1 LLRYALSPVLPQVP
15 FRLAAAAGLTG
26 RPPPAPF
33 SAERALLAAQ
43 ATCVDNGAMA
53 PQGSAAVPAQSATAA
68 HGTTAA
74 LLAGYLHAVG
84 VRHLFCYPGE
94 SVIDFME
101 ASRRRG
107 IELVPAVRE
116 GTAAFM
122 AQAAAMATGLPGV
135 CLSTLGPG
143 STALLNGVASATLD
157 RVPVLAVSGQI
168 ESSREQFFT
177 HQVVDH
183 GRMFAPAA
191 KLALR
196 LEPASA
202 DTVIRK
208 ALRTAVAE
216 RPGAVHLTVTAD
228 AWLVPPGA
236 ASAGPASAGPASAG
250 PASADAALSGVSDA
264 IIPPPLTAAAG
275 SVDVHG
281 DGDPLR
287 VLRAARR
294 PVILAGIAALR
305 CAAGP
310 ELVSL
315 AERAGLPVVVSPMAK
330 GTFPED
336 HPYFAGVLDMAG
348 HRVVWDLLAGADLIL
363 AAGFDPVE
371 LISPWSVTTPV
382 LHLDTTPNT
391 DQVYASAHEL
401 VGHVGAIL
409 RWITAQWSGQPRWA
423 EAEVASHRARLRA
436 AWQAGRAEGKLNPS
450 DVVEI
455 ARQATPPDTIVT
467 TDVGSHKIMAGQAWQ
482 AREPRSVLMTNG
494 LSAMGFGV
502 PAAIAA
508 KLTRPDRPVL
518 ALVGDGGF
526 AMTATEMR
534 IAATLDLPVTVVV
547 FTDNSLNRIE
557 LRQQLMG
564 YPPTATRMGGTDL
577 AALAEAMGCDGIR
590 VDTPAALEKAL
601 ADFGPRSQPSAG
613 SRPLVIEA
621 RIAPAQYEAQF

>member
-1 LLRYALSPVLPQVP
+1 MAQLS
-15 FRLAAAAGLTG
+15 ASG
-26 RPPPAPF
+26 PA
-33 SAERALLAAQ
+33 E
-43 ATCVDNGAMA
+43 
-53 PQGSAAVPAQSATAA
+53 GSASPGSTASQES
-68 HGTTAA
+68 TAA
-74 LLAGYLHAVG
+74 LLAGYLHAAG
-84 VRHLFCYPGE
+84 VRHVFGYPGE

-101 ASRRRG
+101 AARHRG
-107 IELVPAVRE
+107 ITMVSAVRE

-122 AQAAAMATGLPGV
+122 AEAAAMATGLPGV

-143 STALLNGVASATLD
+143 STAVLNGVASATLD

-183 GRMFAPAA
+183 DRMFAPVA

-196 LEPASA
+196 LDPASA

-228 AWLVPPGA
+228 AWPVPAGPSPAGA
-236 ASAGPASAGPASAG
+236 AQAGGSVR
-250 PASADAALSGVSDA
+250 L
-264 IIPPPLTAAAG
+264 PPLAPAAG

-287 VLRAARR
+287 GLRAARR

-310 ELVSL
+310 ELVRL
-315 AERAGLPVVVSPMAK
+315 AELAGLPVVVSPMAK
-330 GTFPED
+330 GVFPED

-348 HRVVWDLLAGADLIL
+348 HRVVWDLLSSSDLIL

-371 LISPWSVTTPV
+371 LISPWEVATPV

-401 VGHVGAIL
+401 VGHVAAIL
-409 RWITAQWSGQPRWA
+409 GWVAAQWSGEPRWA
-423 EAEVASHRARLRA
+423 EAEVAAYRARLRA
-436 AWQAGRAEGKLNPS
+436 AWLAGRAEGRLNPS
-450 DVVEI
+450 DVVTI
-455 ARQATPPDTIVT
+455 AREAAPPGTIVT

-482 AREPRSVLMTNG
+482 AAEPRTVLIPNG

-508 KLTRPDRPVL
+508 RLTRPDRPVI

-526 AMTATEMR
+526 AMAATEMR
-534 IAATLDLPVTVVV
+534 IASALGLAVAVVV
-547 FTDNSLNRIE
+547 FADNSLNRIE

-564 YPPTATRMGGTDL
+564 YPPTATRMDGMDL
-577 AALAEAMGCDGIR
+577 VTLAEAMDCDGAR
-590 VDTPAALEKAL
+590 ADSPAALEKAL
-601 ADFGPRSQPSAG
+601 AGFAAR
-613 SRPLVIEA
+613 SRPLIVEA
-621 RIAPAQYEAQF
+621 RIDPAQYEAQF

>member
-1 LLRYALSPVLPQVP
+1 MTDSSDAV
-15 FRLAAAAGLTG
+15 AAEA
-26 RPPPAPF
+26 
-33 SAERALLAAQ
+33 S
-43 ATCVDNGAMA
+43 
-53 PQGSAAVPAQSATAA
+53 TAA
-68 HGTTAA
+68 R
-74 LLAGYLHAVG
+74 LAGYLRAVG
-84 VRHLFCYPGE
+84 VRHVFGYPGE

-101 ASRRRG
+101 AARHRG
-107 IELVPAVRE
+107 IEVVSAVRE

-122 AQAAAMATGLPGV
+122 AEAAAMVTGLPGV

-143 STALLNGVASATLD
+143 STAVLNGVASATLD
-157 RVPVLAVSGQI
+157 RVPMLAVSGQI

-183 GRMFAPAA
+183 DRMFAPVS

-228 AWLVPPGA
+228 SWPVAPG
-236 ASAGPASAGPASAG
+236 
-250 PASADAALSGVSDA
+250 SGAQISL
-264 IIPPPLTAAAG
+264 PPLAAVAG
-275 SVDVHG
+275 SVDVYG
-281 DGDPLR
+281 DGDPIRTLS
-287 VLRAARR
+287 AARR

-305 CAAGP
+305 CAAGA
-310 ELVSL
+310 ELVRL
-315 AERAGLPVVVSPMAK
+315 AELAGIPVVVSPMAK
-330 GTFPED
+330 GVFPED

-348 HRVVWDLLAGADLIL
+348 YRVVWDLLAGADLIL

-382 LHLDTTPNT
+382 VHLDTTPNT

-401 VGHVGAIL
+401 VGHVAALLG
-409 RWITAQWSGQPRWA
+409 WIAAQWSGEPRWA
-423 EAEVASHRARLRA
+423 EAEVAAHRARLRA
-436 AWQAGRAEGKLNPS
+436 AWLAGRAEGRLNPS
-450 DVVEI
+450 EVVTI
-455 ARQATPPDTIVT
+455 AREAAPADTIVT

-482 AREPRSVLMTNG
+482 AAEPRSVLMTNG

-508 KLTRPDRPVL
+508 KLTRPDRPVI

-526 AMTATEMR
+526 AMAATEMR
-534 IAATLDLPVTVVV
+534 IASALGVPVTVVV
-547 FTDNSLNRIE
+547 FADGSLNRIE

-564 YPPTATRMGGTDL
+564 YPPTATRMDGMDL
-577 AALAEAMGCDGIR
+577 VTLAEAMDCDGVR
-590 VDTPAALEKAL
+590 VDSTAGLEKAL
-601 ADFGPRSQPSAG
+601 TGFGAR
-613 SRPLVIEA
+613 SRPLIVEA
-621 RIAPAQYEAQF
+621 RIDPAQYEVQF

>member
-1 LLRYALSPVLPQVP
+1 MAQLPES
-15 FRLAAAAGLTG
+15 
-26 RPPPAPF
+26 APE
-33 SAERALLAAQ
+33 S
-43 ATCVDNGAMA
+43 
-53 PQGSAAVPAQSATAA
+53 
-68 HGTTAA
+68 TAA
-74 LLAGYLHAVG
+74 LLAGYVHAVG
-84 VRHLFCYPGE
+84 VRHVFGYPGE

-101 ASRRRG
+101 AARHRG
-107 IELVPAVRE
+107 IEVVSAVRE

-122 AQAAAMATGLPGV
+122 AEAAAMVTGLPGV

-143 STALLNGVASATLD
+143 STAVLNGVASATLD
-157 RVPVLAVSGQI
+157 RVPMLAVSGQI

-183 GRMFAPAA
+183 DRLFAPVT

-196 LEPASA
+196 LDPASA

-228 AWLVPPGA
+228 AWSVAPG
-236 ASAGPASAGPASAG
+236 
-250 PASADAALSGVSDA
+250 SGDQISL
-264 IIPPPLTAAAG
+264 PPLAAAAG
-275 SVDVHG
+275 SVDVYG
-281 DGDPLR
+281 DGDPLQ

-310 ELVSL
+310 ELVRL
-315 AERAGLPVVVSPMAK
+315 AELAGIPVVVSPMAK

-348 HRVVWDLLAGADLIL
+348 YRVVWDLLAGADLIL

-371 LISPWSVTTPV
+371 LISPWSVATPV

-401 VGHVGAIL
+401 VGHVAAIL
-409 RWITAQWSGQPRWA
+409 GWITAHWSGEPRWA
-423 EAEVASHRARLRA
+423 ETEVATHRARLRA
-436 AWQAGRAEGKLNPS
+436 AWLAGRAEGRLNPS
-450 DVVEI
+450 DVVAI
-455 ARQATPPDTIVT
+455 AREAAPPDTIVT

-482 AREPRSVLMTNG
+482 AAEPRSVLIPNG

-508 KLTRPDRPVL
+508 KLTRPDRPVI

-526 AMTATEMR
+526 AMAATEMR
-534 IAATLDLPVTVVV
+534 TASALGVPVTVVV
-547 FTDNSLNRIE
+547 FADGSLNRIE
-557 LRQQLMG
+557 LRQQEMG
-564 YPPTATRMGGTDL
+564 YPPTATRMDGMDL
-577 AALAEAMGCDGIR
+577 VTLAEAMDCDGVR
-590 VDTPAALEKAL
+590 VDSPAGLEKAL
-601 ADFGPRSQPSAG
+601 TGFGAR
-613 SRPLVIEA
+613 SRPLVVEA
-621 RIAPAQYEAQF
+621 RIDPAQYEVQF

>member
-1 LLRYALSPVLPQVP
+1 VH
-15 FRLAAAAGLTG
+15 AA
-26 RPPPAPF
+26 
-33 SAERALLAAQ
+33 
-43 ATCVDNGAMA
+43 
-53 PQGSAAVPAQSATAA
+53 
-68 HGTTAA
+68 
-74 LLAGYLHAVG
+74 G
-84 VRHLFCYPGE
+84 VRHVFGYPGE

-101 ASRRRG
+101 AGRQRG
-107 IELVPAVRE
+107 IEMVSAVRE

-122 AQAAAMATGLPGV
+122 AEAAAMATGLPGV

-143 STALLNGVASATLD
+143 STAVLNGVASATLD

-183 GRMFAPAA
+183 DRMFAPVS
-191 KLALR
+191 KLTLR
-196 LEPASA
+196 LVPASA

-228 AWLVPPGA
+228 TWAVPAPDGA
-236 ASAGPASAGPASAG
+236 
-250 PASADAALSGVSDA
+250 GVRL
-264 IIPPPLTAAAG
+264 PPLGPAAG

-287 VLRAARR
+287 GLRAARR

-310 ELVSL
+310 ELVRL
-315 AERAGLPVVVSPMAK
+315 AELAGLPVVVSPMAK
-330 GTFPED
+330 GVFPED

-371 LISPWSVTTPV
+371 LISRWEIAAPV

-409 RWITAQWSGQPRWA
+409 GWLGAQWTGEPRWD
-423 EAEVASHRARLRA
+423 EAEVAAHRARLRA
-436 AWQAGRAEGKLNPS
+436 AWLAGRAQGRLNPS
-450 DVVEI
+450 DVVTI
-455 ARQATPPDTIVT
+455 AREAAPPGTIVT

-482 AREPRSVLMTNG
+482 ASSPRTVLIPNG

-508 KLTRPDRPVL
+508 RLTRPDRPVI

-526 AMTATEMR
+526 AMAATEMR
-534 IAATLDLPVTVVV
+534 IASALGLPVAVVV
-547 FTDNSLNRIE
+547 FADNSLNRIE

-564 YPPTATRMGGTDL
+564 YPPTATRMDGMDL
-577 AALAEAMGCDGIR
+577 VALAGAMDCDGVR
-590 VDTPAALEKAL
+590 ADSPAGLEKAL
-601 ADFGPRSQPSAG
+601 AGFGART
-613 SRPLVIEA
+613 RPLIVEA
-621 RIAPAQYEAQF
+621 RIDPAQYEAQF

>member
-1 LLRYALSPVLPQVP
+1 MPSES
-15 FRLAAAAGLTG
+15 
-26 RPPPAPF
+26 APE
-33 SAERALLAAQ
+33 S
-43 ATCVDNGAMA
+43 
-53 PQGSAAVPAQSATAA
+53 
-68 HGTTAA
+68 TAA
-74 LLAGYLHAVG
+74 LLAGYVHAAG
-84 VRHLFCYPGE
+84 ARHVFGYPGE

-101 ASRRRG
+101 AARHRG
-107 IELVPAVRE
+107 IEVVSAVRE

-122 AQAAAMATGLPGV
+122 AEAAAMATGRPGV

-143 STALLNGVASATLD
+143 STAVLNGVAAATLD
-157 RVPVLAVSGQI
+157 RVPMLAISGQI

-183 GRMFAPAA
+183 DRMFAPVT

-196 LEPASA
+196 LDPASA

-208 ALRTAVAE
+208 ALRTAAAE

-228 AWLVPPGA
+228 SWAVPAGPVAGGNGA
-236 ASAGPASAGPASAG
+236 A
-250 PASADAALSGVSDA
+250 VSL
-264 IIPPPLTAAAG
+264 PPLAAAAG
-275 SVDVHG
+275 SVDVYG

-310 ELVSL
+310 ELLRL
-315 AERAGLPVVVSPMAK
+315 AELAGIPVVVSPMAK
-330 GTFPED
+330 GVFPED

-371 LISPWSVTTPV
+371 LISPWSVATPV

-401 VGHVGAIL
+401 VGHVAAIL
-409 RWITAQWSGQPRWA
+409 GWITAQWSGEPRWT
-423 EAEVASHRARLRA
+423 ETEVAAHRARLRA
-436 AWQAGRAEGKLNPS
+436 AWLAGRAAGRLNPS
-450 DVVEI
+450 DVVTI
-455 ARQATPPDTIVT
+455 AREAAPPDTIVT
-467 TDVGSHKIMAGQAWQ
+467 TDVGSHKIMAGQAWR
-482 AREPRSVLMTNG
+482 ADEPRSVLITNG

-508 KLTRPDRPVL
+508 KLTRPDRPVI

-526 AMTATEMR
+526 AMAATEMR
-534 IAATLDLPVTVVV
+534 IASALGVPVTVVV
-547 FTDNSLNRIE
+547 FADGSLNRIE

-564 YPPTATRMGGTDL
+564 YPSTGTRMDGMNL
-577 AALAEAMGCDGIR
+577 VALAEAMDCDGVR
-590 VDTPAALEKAL
+590 VDSPGGLEKAL
-601 ADFGPRSQPSAG
+601 SGFGTR
-613 SRPLVIEA
+613 SRPLIVEA
-621 RIAPAQYEAQF
+621 RVDPAQYEAQF

>member
-1 LLRYALSPVLPQVP
+1 MRQQSAS
-15 FRLAAAAGLTG
+15 AAA
-26 RPPPAPF
+26 
-33 SAERALLAAQ
+33 
-43 ATCVDNGAMA
+43 
-53 PQGSAAVPAQSATAA
+53 QGSAAQGS
-68 HGTTAA
+68 TAA
-74 LLAGYLHAVG
+74 LLAGYLHAAG
-84 VRHLFCYPGE
+84 VQHIFGYPGE

-101 ASRRRG
+101 AARHRG
-107 IELVPAVRE
+107 IEVVSAVRE

-122 AQAAAMATGLPGV
+122 AEAAAMVTGLPGA

-143 STALLNGVASATLD
+143 STAVLNGVASATLD
-157 RVPVLAVSGQI
+157 RVPMLAVSGQI

-183 GRMFAPAA
+183 DRLFAPVT

-196 LEPASA
+196 LDPASA

-228 AWLVPPGA
+228 AWAVPAGPGPAGPGA
-236 ASAGPASAGPASAG
+236 PGNGTG
-250 PASADAALSGVSDA
+250 GTVS
-264 IIPPPLTAAAG
+264 PPPLAAAAG
-275 SVDVHG
+275 SVDVYG

-310 ELVSL
+310 ELLRL
-315 AERAGLPVVVSPMAK
+315 AELAGIPVVVSPMAK

-348 HRVVWDLLAGADLIL
+348 HRVVWDLLAGSDLIL
-363 AAGFDPVE
+363 AAGFDAVE
-371 LISPWSVTTPV
+371 LISPWSVATPV

-401 VGHVGAIL
+401 VGHVSAIL
-409 RWITAQWSGQPRWA
+409 GWIVAQWSGEPRWA
-423 EAEVASHRARLRA
+423 ETQVAAHRARLRA
-436 AWQAGRAEGKLNPS
+436 AWLAGRAEGRLNPS
-450 DVVEI
+450 DVVTI
-455 ARQATPPDTIVT
+455 AREAAPADTIVT

-482 AREPRSVLMTNG
+482 AAEPRSVLMTNG

-508 KLTRPDRPVL
+508 KLTRPDRPVI

-526 AMTATEMR
+526 AMAATEMR
-534 IAATLDLPVTVVV
+534 IASSLGLPVTVVV
-547 FTDNSLNRIE
+547 FADGSLNRIE

-564 YPPTATRMGGTDL
+564 YPATGTRMDGMDL
-577 AALAEAMGCDGIR
+577 VTLAEAMDCDGVR
-590 VDTPAALEKAL
+590 VGSPAALETVL
-601 ADFGPRSQPSAG
+601 ADFGAR
-613 SRPLVIEA
+613 SRPLIVEA
-621 RIAPAQYEAQF
+621 RIDPAQYEVQF

>member
-1 LLRYALSPVLPQVP
+1 MPNGPGSCPAQV
-15 FRLAAAAGLTG
+15 RGQWGDGTAVCSAAA
-26 RPPPAPF
+26 
-33 SAERALLAAQ
+33 
-43 ATCVDNGAMA
+43 
-53 PQGSAAVPAQSATAA
+53 QGSAGPGSTPQAS
-68 HGTTAA
+68 TAA

-84 VRHLFCYPGE
+84 VRHVFGYPGE

-101 ASRRRG
+101 AARHRG
-107 IELVPAVRE
+107 IEVVSAVRE

-122 AQAAAMATGLPGV
+122 AEAAAMVTGRPGV

-143 STALLNGVASATLD
+143 STAVLNGVASATLD
-157 RVPVLAVSGQI
+157 RVPMLAVSGQI

-183 GRMFAPAA
+183 DRLFAPVT

-196 LEPASA
+196 LDPASA

-228 AWLVPPGA
+228 AWPVPCG
-236 ASAGPASAGPASAG
+236 SRDQIS
-250 PASADAALSGVSDA
+250 L
-264 IIPPPLTAAAG
+264 PPLAPAAG
-275 SVDVHG
+275 SVDVYG

-310 ELVSL
+310 ELLRL
-315 AERAGLPVVVSPMAK
+315 AELAGFPVVVSPMAK
-330 GTFPED
+330 GIFPED

-371 LISPWSVTTPV
+371 LISPWSVATPV
-382 LHLDTTPNT
+382 VHLDTTPNT

-401 VGHVGAIL
+401 VGHVAAIL
-409 RWITAQWSGQPRWA
+409 GWIAAQWSGEPRWA
-423 EAEVASHRARLRA
+423 ETEVAAHRARLRA
-436 AWQAGRAEGKLNPS
+436 AWLAGRAEGRLNPS
-450 DVVEI
+450 DVVTI
-455 ARQATPPDTIVT
+455 AREAAPADTIVT

-482 AREPRSVLMTNG
+482 AAGPRSVLMTNG

-508 KLTRPDRPVL
+508 KLTRPDRPVI

-526 AMTATEMR
+526 AMAATEMR
-534 IAATLDLPVTVVV
+534 IASALGVPVTVVV
-547 FTDNSLNRIE
+547 FADGSLNRIE

-564 YPPTATRMGGTDL
+564 YPPTATRMDGMDL
-577 AALAEAMGCDGIR
+577 VTLAEAMDCDGVR
-590 VDTPAALEKAL
+590 VDSTAGLEKAL
-601 ADFGPRSQPSAG
+601 AGFGAR
-613 SRPLVIEA
+613 SRPLIVEA
-621 RIAPAQYEAQF
+621 RIDPAQYEVQF

>member
-1 LLRYALSPVLPQVP
+1 M
-15 FRLAAAAGLTG
+15 
-26 RPPPAPF
+26 
-33 SAERALLAAQ
+33 AQ
-43 ATCVDNGAMA
+43 ESV
-53 PQGSAAVPAQSATAA
+53 SVPAQGPTAP
-68 HGTTAA
+68 GSTAA

-84 VRHLFCYPGE
+84 VRHVFGYPGE

-101 ASRRRG
+101 AARHQG
-107 IELVPAVRE
+107 IELVSAVRE

-122 AQAAAMATGLPGV
+122 AEAAAMATGQPGV

-143 STALLNGVASATLD
+143 STAVLNGVASATLD

-183 GRMFAPAA
+183 GRMFAPAT

-208 ALRTAVAE
+208 ALRTVVAE

-228 AWLVPPGA
+228 AWLLP
-236 ASAGPASAGPASAG
+236 AGPASAGAASAG
-250 PASADAALSGVSDA
+250 VGSVV
-264 IIPPPLTAAAG
+264 IPPPLTAAAG
-275 SVDVHG
+275 SVDVYG
-281 DGDPLR
+281 DGDPLQ

-310 ELVSL
+310 ELAGL
-315 AERAGLPVVVSPMAK
+315 AERAGIPVVVSPMAK
-330 GTFPED
+330 GIFPED

-348 HRVVWDLLAGADLIL
+348 HRVVWDLLASADLIL
-363 AAGFDPVE
+363 TAGFDPVE
-371 LISPWSVTTPV
+371 LISPWSVSTPV
-382 LHLDTTPNT
+382 VHLDTTPNT

-401 VGHVGAIL
+401 VGHVGALL
-409 RWITAQWSGQPRWA
+409 RWVTAQWSGQPRWT
-423 EAEVASHRARLRA
+423 EAEVAAHRARLRA
-436 AWQAGRAEGKLNPS
+436 AWLAGRTEGRLNPS
-450 DVVEI
+450 DVVQI
-455 ARQATPPDTIVT
+455 ARHAAPPDTIVT
-467 TDVGSHKIMAGQAWQ
+467 TDVGSHKLMAGQVWQ

-508 KLTRPDRPVL
+508 KLTRPDRPVM

-534 IAATLDLPVTVVV
+534 IAAALDLPITVVV

-564 YPPTATRMGGTDL
+564 YPPTATRMGGSDL
-577 AALAEAMGCDGIR
+577 AALAEAMGCDGVR
-590 VDTPAALEKAL
+590 VDTASGLEKAL
-601 ADFGPRSQPSAG
+601 ADFGPRSQASSG

-621 RIAPAQYEAQF
+621 RIDPAQYEVQF

>member
-1 LLRYALSPVLPQVP
+1 MTDSSDAVASDAVASDAV
-15 FRLAAAAGLTG
+15 AAEA
-26 RPPPAPF
+26 
-33 SAERALLAAQ
+33 S
-43 ATCVDNGAMA
+43 
-53 PQGSAAVPAQSATAA
+53 TAA
-68 HGTTAA
+68 R
-74 LLAGYLHAVG
+74 LAGYLRAAG
-84 VRHLFCYPGE
+84 VRHVFGYPGE

-101 ASRRRG
+101 AARHQG
-107 IELVPAVRE
+107 IEVVSAVRE

-122 AQAAAMATGLPGV
+122 AEAAAMVTGRPGA

-143 STALLNGVASATLD
+143 STAVLNGVASATLD
-157 RVPVLAVSGQI
+157 RVPMLAVSGQI

-177 HQVVDH
+177 HQVIDH
-183 GRMFAPAA
+183 DRLFAPVT

-196 LEPASA
+196 LDPASA

-228 AWLVPPGA
+228 AWTVP
-236 ASAGPASAGPASAG
+236 AGPVPAGPIS
-250 PASADAALSGVSDA
+250 L
-264 IIPPPLTAAAG
+264 PPLAAAAG
-275 SVDVHG
+275 SVDVYG

-305 CAAGP
+305 CAASP
-310 ELVSL
+310 ELVRL
-315 AERAGLPVVVSPMAK
+315 AELAGIPVVVSPMAK

-336 HPYFAGVLDMAG
+336 HPFFAGVLDMAG

-371 LISPWSVTTPV
+371 LISPWSVATPV

-409 RWITAQWSGQPRWA
+409 GWLAAQWSGEPRWP
-423 EAEVASHRARLRA
+423 EAEVAAHRARLRE
-436 AWQAGRAEGKLNPS
+436 AWLAGRAEGRLNPS
-450 DVVEI
+450 EVVTI
-455 ARQATPPDTIVT
+455 AREAAAADTIVT

-482 AREPRSVLMTNG
+482 AAEPRSVLMTNG

-508 KLTRPDRPVL
+508 KLTCPDRPVL

-526 AMTATEMR
+526 AMAATEMR
-534 IAATLDLPVTVVV
+534 IASALGVPVTVVV
-547 FTDNSLNRIE
+547 FADGSLNRIE

-564 YPPTATRMGGTDL
+564 YPPTGTRMDGMNL
-577 AALAEAMGCDGIR
+577 LALAEAMDCDGVR
-590 VDTPAALEKAL
+590 ADSPAGLEKAL
-601 ADFGPRSQPSAG
+601 AGFGTRDRSLIVQ
-613 SRPLVIEA
+613 A
-621 RIAPAQYEAQF
+621 RIDTSQYEAQF

>member
-1 LLRYALSPVLPQVP
+1 MAPRSAS
-15 FRLAAAAGLTG
+15 A
-26 RPPPAPF
+26 PAP
-33 SAERALLAAQ
+33 
-43 ATCVDNGAMA
+43 
-53 PQGSAAVPAQSATAA
+53 GS
-68 HGTTAA
+68 TAA
-74 LLAGYLHAVG
+74 LLAAYVHAAG
-84 VRHLFCYPGE
+84 VRHVFGYPGE

-101 ASRRRG
+101 AARHRG
-107 IELVPAVRE
+107 IEVVSAVRE

-122 AQAAAMATGLPGV
+122 AEAAAMVTGLPGV

-143 STALLNGVASATLD
+143 STAVLNGVAAATLD
-157 RVPVLAVSGQI
+157 RVPMLAVSGQI

-183 GRMFAPAA
+183 DRLFAPVT

-196 LEPASA
+196 LDPASA

-228 AWLVPPGA
+228 AWAVPAGA
-236 ASAGPASAGPASAG
+236 VVAGNGT
-250 PASADAALSGVSDA
+250 AAAVSL
-264 IIPPPLTAAAG
+264 PPLAAAAG
-275 SVDVHG
+275 SVDVYG

-310 ELVSL
+310 ELLRL
-315 AERAGLPVVVSPMAK
+315 AELAGIPVVVSPMAK

-371 LISPWSVTTPV
+371 LISPWSVATPV

-401 VGHVGAIL
+401 VGHVAAIL
-409 RWITAQWSGQPRWA
+409 GWIAAQWSGEPRWA
-423 EAEVASHRARLRA
+423 ETEVAAHRARLRA
-436 AWQAGRAEGKLNPS
+436 AWLAGRAEGRLNPS
-450 DVVEI
+450 DVVTI
-455 ARQATPPDTIVT
+455 AREAAPPDTIVT

-482 AREPRSVLMTNG
+482 AAEPRSVLITNG

-508 KLTRPDRPVL
+508 KLTRPDRPVI

-526 AMTATEMR
+526 AMAATEMR
-534 IAATLDLPVTVVV
+534 IASALGVPVTVVV
-547 FTDNSLNRIE
+547 FADGSLNRIE

-564 YPPTATRMGGTDL
+564 YPPTATRMDGMDL
-577 AALAEAMGCDGIR
+577 VTLAEAMDCDGVR
-590 VDTPAALEKAL
+590 VDSPADLEKAL
-601 ADFGPRSQPSAG
+601 AGFAAR
-613 SRPLVIEA
+613 SRPLVVEA
-621 RIAPAQYEAQF
+621 RIDPAQYEVQF